1 MSLSSKHNI
10 FLIGIGGIGMSGLAK
25 YFIEKNKNV
34 FGYDREK
41 SMITIDLTK
50 MGAKIDYN
58 LENITAKYNALSKD
72 DTVVVYTPAIPN
84 NHILLNY
91 FTDNNF
97 DIYKRADILEN
108 ISRKSKCIAIAGTH
122 GKTTTTSILAHI
134 LKCADVSFTAFV
146 GGIMENYNSNFLYNG
161 DEFVLVEADEFDKS
175 FLKLKPDF
183 ACITSMDVDHLDIYR
198 NKESL
203 SQAFYDFAD
212 NIKFGGLLITH
223 ENLEFNSFK
232 YGERNDSDFKVLNIN
247 CKSEL
252 SIFDFESKKSTI
264 ENIKLPLTG
273 HYNVLNATC
282 AIALALELG
291 ISENQI
297 ISSLISF
304 KGIKRRFSYQIDNE
318 NIIYIDDYAH
328 HPEEINKVFDSL
340 KNIYPNDKLTVI
352 FQPHLYSRTRDLAED
367 FATALSQFD
376 AVILLEIYPAREI
389 PIKGISSEWLLEK
402 IDSNYKTISRKSDI
416 SDHIKNIGYR
426 VNITLGA
433 GDIANEVE
441 HIKQELEYAY

>member
-1 MSLSSKHNI
+1 
-10 FLIGIGGIGMSGLAK
+10 
-25 YFIEKNKNV
+25 
-34 FGYDREK
+34 
-41 SMITIDLTK
+41 
-50 MGAKIDYN
+50 MG
-58 LENITAKYNALSKD
+58 
-72 DTVVVYTPAIPN
+72 
-84 NHILLNY
+84 
-91 FTDNNF
+91 
-97 DIYKRADILEN
+97 
-108 ISRKSKCIAIAGTH
+108 
-122 GKTTTTSILAHI
+122 
-134 LKCADVSFTAFV
+134 
-146 GGIMENYNSNFLYNG
+146 
-161 DEFVLVEADEFDKS
+161 
-175 FLKLKPDF
+175 
-183 ACITSMDVDHLDIYR
+183 VDHLDIYR

-223 ENLEFNSFK
+223 ESLEFNSSK

-252 SIFDFESKKSTI
+252 SIFDFKSKKSTI

-402 IDSNYKTISRKSDI
+402 IDSNHKTISRKSDI

-441 HIKQELEYAY
+441 QIKQELEYAY